1 MGNTSRDPVLE
12 LFRLSFQPIKP
23 QEFDSIETK
32 LIHSIDMMH
41 IKLLAKFQ
49 QKLLLSLE
57 IMWENVACDPIL
69 G

>member
-41 IKLLAKFQ
+41 IKLLTKFE
-49 QKLLLSLE
+49 QKVLHHFRDIE
-57 IMWENVACDPIL
+57 ILPGNVTDT
-69 G
+69 